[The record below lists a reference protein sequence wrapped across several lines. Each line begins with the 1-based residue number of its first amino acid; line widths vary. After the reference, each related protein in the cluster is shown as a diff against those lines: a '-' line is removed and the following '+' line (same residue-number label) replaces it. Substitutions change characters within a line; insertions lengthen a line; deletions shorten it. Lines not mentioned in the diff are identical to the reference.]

1 MVLYY
6 AMGGGLGHLVR
17 ARAVLHTLGLAHQ
30 ASILSA
36 SPHARDRR
44 VVAELPVFAPPEP
57 VSLDAA
63 ATSAWAVET
72 ITRLGPRELWVDAFP
87 AGLLGELRRLR
98 VPPPTTYV
106 ARLLQWHR
114 YEPLARD
121 LPLRFA
127 RALIIEDL
135 HPEHAA
141 FTAST
146 ADRVERLEIID
157 PPVDPPLDPAALSAP
172 LPDLPARFTL
182 VVHTGDDGEIAEL
195 VAYARELARREDDPS
210 DAGAAAIVVCR
221 PGATAPSPPGTVT
234 VDLHPATPLFAR
246 ATRIVTACG
255 FNVMRQLTPFARK
268 HRFLPLP
275 RRYDD
280 QYTRA
285 SRARAARAASQADAP
300 PR

>member
-44 VVAELPVFAPPEP
+44 IVADLPVFAPPEP
-57 VSLDAA
+57 VGHDAA

-72 ITRLGPRELWVDAFP
+72 ITRLAPRELWVDAFP

-98 VPPPTTYV
+98 APPPSTYV

-127 RALIIEDL
+127 RALVIEDL

-141 FTAST
+141 FTASA
-146 ADRVERLEIID
+146 ADRIERLDI
-157 PPVDPPLDPAALSAP
+157 VDPPPDPAVLRAD
-172 LPDLPARFTL
+172 LPAVPARFTL
-182 VVHTGDDGEIAEL
+182 VVHAGEDGEIAEL
-195 VAYARELARREDDPS
+195 VAYARELARREDDPR
-210 DAGAAAIVVCR
+210 DADAAAIVVCR
-221 PGATAPSPPGTVT
+221 PGATAPSAPGTVT

-285 SRARAARAASQADAP
+285 SRARAARAASHEDGT